1 MLLNFKF
8 RCFAIRLFIEFVEG
22 GTAFGTCFIDFIRFF
37 YVIHFGYPFAEVPL
51 VDVFTVNGLL

>member
-22 GTAFGTCFIDFIRFF
+22 GTAFGTCFIDFIGFF
-37 YVIHFGYPFAEVPL
+37 YVI
-51 VDVFTVNGLL
+51 LLRKFRLSMFSP